1 MALDGIT
8 VAAVASQLK
17 GSILGGRI
25 SRVAQPEKDELLMTI
40 KTYDGQCRL
49 LISANAGLPLI
60 YLTDKNKQSP
70 AEAPV
75 FLMLLRKHI
84 GNGRIISVEQQ
95 GLERIIRIGIEHLDE
110 MGDLR
115 SIFLVI
121 ELMGKHSNIILVDEN
136 DTVIDSIRR
145 VPANVSSVREVLPG
159 RAYFVPDNIR
169 KLGSLKVSEEEFC
182 SVTCNA
188 PASVAKAL
196 SSTLAGISPIMAEEL
211 CHRCGIDS
219 NFPIQS
225 LETAEREH
233 LFHTFRRLMD
243 ETAEGHFRPMIYYKN
258 GVPREFAAVPMTIF
272 SDCEGHAFDSISE
285 ALRTYYEEK
294 ENTSRIRQKSYDLRH
309 VISVSLDRVRRKYDL
324 QLRQLKDTEKRDK
337 YRVYGELIQTYGYS
351 SYDGSDSMTAADFY
365 NDNKEVRIPMDPSL
379 SVSENAQRY
388 FERYAKLKR
397 TYEALITQTKDTQAE
412 LSHLESVRIS
422 LETAQD
428 ETDLAEIKRELTEA
442 GYIRKHAASAK
453 GGRKEKEK
461 TKRGKP
467 LHYRSSDG
475 YDIYVG
481 KNNYQNDELTFRFAS
496 GGDWWFHAKKQPG
509 SHVVVKLP
517 DPSIDPPARLFNEAG
532 QLAAFYSAGKDA
544 DKVEIDYVKK
554 REVKKPSGAKPGFVV
569 YYTNYSMIATPS
581 LEGLTLVEE

>member
-17 GSILGGRI
+17 DSITGGRI
-25 SRVAQPEKDELLMTI
+25 SRVAQPEKDELLMTV

-60 YLTDKNKQSP
+60 YLTDKNKPSP
-70 AEAPV
+70 ADAPV

-84 GNGRIISVEQQ
+84 GNGRLVSVEQQ
-95 GLERIIRIGIEHLDE
+95 GLERIIRLQIEHLDE

-115 SIFLVI
+115 SVFLIV
-121 ELMGKHSNIILVDEN
+121 ELMGKHSNIILVDDNE
-136 DTVIDSIRR
+136 TIIDSIRR

-159 RAYFVPDNIR
+159 RPYFIPENIR
-169 KLGSLKVSEEEFC
+169 KLDSTSVSEEDFL

-211 CHRCGIDS
+211 CHRCDIDS

-225 LETAEREH
+225 LDAAGREH
-233 LFHTFRRLMD
+233 LFHTFKRLMD
-243 ETAEGHFRPMIYYKN
+243 DVGAAAFQPVIYYKN
-258 GVPREFAAVPMTIF
+258 GMPREFAAVPMSIF
-272 SDCEGHAFDSISE
+272 PDCEEHHFGDIS
-285 ALRTYYEEK
+285 AVLRTYYEEK

-351 SYDGSDSMTAADFY
+351 LYDGSATMTAPDFY
-365 NDNKEVRIPMDPSL
+365 NDNKETRIPMDPSL

-397 TYEALITQTKDTQAE
+397 TYEALVTQTKDTLAE
-412 LSHLESVRIS
+412 LDHLESVQVS

-428 ETDLAEIKRELTEA
+428 ETDLSEIKRELTEA
-442 GYIRKHAASAK
+442 GYIRKHAAPK
-453 GGRKEKEK
+453 GGRKEK

-509 SHVVVKLP
+509 SHVVVRLP
-517 DPSIDPPARLFNEAG
+517 DPSVEPPIRLFNEAG
-532 QLAAFYSAGKDA
+532 QLAAYYSAGRNA

-569 YYTNYSMIATPS
+569 YYTNYSMVATPT
-581 LEGLTLVEE
+581 LDGLTLVED

>member
-8 VAAVASQLK
+8 VAAVTSQLNAN
-17 GSILGGRI
+17 IIGGRI
-25 SRVAQPEKDELLMTI
+25 SRVAQPEKDELLLTI

-84 GNGRIISVEQQ
+84 GNGRIISVKQQ

-115 SIFLVI
+115 SIYLVV
-121 ELMGKHSNIILVDEN
+121 ELMGKHSNIILVDDSE
-136 DTVIDSIRR
+136 TIIDSIRR

-159 RAYFVPDNIR
+159 RPYFIPENIKKLDSPDV
-169 KLGSLKVSEEEFC
+169 GEEEFF

-188 PASVAKAL
+188 PASIAKAL
-196 SSTLAGISPIMAEEL
+196 SSTLAGISPVMAEEL
-211 CHRCGIDS
+211 CNRCGLDS

-225 LETAEREH
+225 LGSSEREH
-233 LFHTFRRLMD
+233 LFHIFRRLMD
-243 ETAEGHFRPMIYYKN
+243 EIKDGSFRPAIYYKN
-258 GVPREFAAVPMTIF
+258 GAPHEFSAVPMTIF
-272 SDCEGHAFDSISE
+272 SDCEERPFDSISE
-285 ALRTYYEEK
+285 VLRTYYEEK
-294 ENTSRIRQKSYDLRH
+294 ENSSRIRQKSYDLRH

-351 SYDGSDSMTAADFY
+351 LYDGGDSMTAPDFY
-365 NDNKEVRIPMDPSL
+365 NDNKEIKIPMDPSL
-379 SVSENAQRY
+379 SVSENAQKF
-388 FERYAKLKR
+388 FERYGKLKR
-397 TYEALITQTKDTQAE
+397 TYEALTTQTKDTQAE
-412 LSHLESVRIS
+412 LEHLESIKVS
-422 LETAQD
+422 LETARD
-428 ETDLAEIKRELTEA
+428 EADLSEIKRELTEA
-442 GYIRKHAASAK
+442 GYIRKHAAAK
-453 GGRKEKEK
+453 GGRKEKV
-461 TKRGKP
+461 KRGKP

-481 KNNYQNDELTFRFAS
+481 KNNYQNDELTFHFAS

-509 SHVVVKLP
+509 SHVIVRLP

-532 QLAAFYSAGKDA
+532 QLAAYYSAGKNA

-569 YYTNYSMIATPS
+569 YYTNYSMVATPS
-581 LEGLTLVEE
+581 LEGLTLLDD

>member
-1 MALDGIT
+1 
-8 VAAVASQLK
+8 
-17 GSILGGRI
+17 
-25 SRVAQPEKDELLMTI
+25 
-40 KTYDGQCRL
+40 
-49 LISANAGLPLI
+49 
-60 YLTDKNKQSP
+60 
-70 AEAPV
+70 
-75 FLMLLRKHI
+75 
-84 GNGRIISVEQQ
+84 
-95 GLERIIRIGIEHLDE
+95 
-110 MGDLR
+110 
-115 SIFLVI
+115 
-121 ELMGKHSNIILVDEN
+121 
-136 DTVIDSIRR
+136 
-145 VPANVSSVREVLPG
+145 
-159 RAYFVPDNIR
+159 
-169 KLGSLKVSEEEFC
+169 
-182 SVTCNA
+182 
-188 PASVAKAL
+188 
-196 SSTLAGISPIMAEEL
+196 
-211 CHRCGIDS
+211 
-219 NFPIQS
+219 
-225 LETAEREH
+225 
-233 LFHTFRRLMD
+233 
-243 ETAEGHFRPMIYYKN
+243 
-258 GVPREFAAVPMTIF
+258 
-272 SDCEGHAFDSISE
+272 
-285 ALRTYYEEK
+285 
-294 ENTSRIRQKSYDLRH
+294 
-309 VISVSLDRVRRKYDL
+309 
-324 QLRQLKDTEKRDK
+324 
-337 YRVYGELIQTYGYS
+337 
-351 SYDGSDSMTAADFY
+351 
-365 NDNKEVRIPMDPSL
+365 MDPSL

-532 QLAAFYSAGKDA
+532 QLAAYYSAGKDA